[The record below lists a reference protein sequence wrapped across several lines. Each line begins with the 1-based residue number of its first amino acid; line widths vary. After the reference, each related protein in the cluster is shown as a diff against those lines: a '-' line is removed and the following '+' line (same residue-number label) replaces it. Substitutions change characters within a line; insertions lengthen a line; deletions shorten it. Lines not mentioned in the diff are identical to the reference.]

1 MRQVMRRVVEDE
13 RIVVVWRSFFDPTE
27 FSEQQLSHIRFLEKG
42 YIVIRKSSAS
52 STSSRSAA
60 SSHRPSVTL
69 LQPCYIIYPHSTTH
83 GGDLTE
89 ESDSV
94 VDAIA
99 DFMLSSTVTNVA
111 DSHQMVENMLLQ
123 EALRQQSRLVAP
135 PALGDTFVV
144 DV

>member
-1 MRQVMRRVVEDE
+1 MRRVVEDE
-13 RIVVVWRSFFDPTE
+13 RVVVVWRSFFDPTE

-42 YIVIRKSSAS
+42 YVVIRKSSAS
-52 STSSRSAA
+52 STSSSARA
-60 SSHRPSVTL
+60 SASPHRPGVTL

-135 PALGDTFVV
+135 RALGDTFVV